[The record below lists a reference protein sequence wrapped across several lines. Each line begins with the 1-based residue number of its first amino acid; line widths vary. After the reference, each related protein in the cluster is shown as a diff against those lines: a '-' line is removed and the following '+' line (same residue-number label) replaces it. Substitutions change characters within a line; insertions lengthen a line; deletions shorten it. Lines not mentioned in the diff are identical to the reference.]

1 MDMKKVV
8 ALVLALVL
16 ALTAVV
22 ALAAPSPQGPGGK
35 VEPAPAG
42 GGTTGDV
49 TPADDKA
56 DEEVVD
62 EKAAE
67 EAKEL
72 AKTAEVV
79 ETVGKDSDYSATVK
93 ESLKEAADKGDVL
106 DALPEEIQEE
116 LKEEGLT
123 AVNEMV
129 TVKFPAD
136 SKNLTFKMKFQTPY
150 KAGQTVAVLIAVPGK
165 DGNVEWVSVNGIA
178 TGDGEVVF
186 IFDEATYDK
195 VAGQEVVVVPAS
207 EPVK

>member
-1 MDMKKVV
+1 MKKVV

-16 ALTAVV
+16 TLTAVV
-22 ALAAPSPQGPGGK
+22 ALAAPSPQGPSGK
-35 VEPAPAG
+35 
-42 GGTTGDV
+42 TTGDV

-67 EAKEL
+67 KAKEL

-93 ESLKEAADKGDVL
+93 ESLKEAADNGDVL
-106 DALPEEIQEE
+106 DALPEKIQEE

-165 DGNVEWVSVNGIA
+165 DGNVEWISVNGIS

>member
-1 MDMKKVV
+1 MDMKKIV

-16 ALTAVV
+16 TLTAVV

-35 VEPAPAG
+35 VEPAP
-42 GGTTGDV
+42 V
-49 TPADDKA
+49 TPADEKA

-165 DGNVEWVSVNGIA
+165 DGNVEWISVNGIA

-186 IFDEATYDK
+186 TFDEATYDK